1 MLESA
6 GDGGVGRHLIW
17 NGQNVPDLDLRLKHR
32 NTWGYGVPG
41 SQNSKLAK
49 APTTRA
55 QVPPNSHTQCPLLH
69 VRAGRGP
76 PLPQPEL

>member
-17 NGQNVPDLDLRLKHR
+17 NGQNVPDLDLRPKHR
-32 NTWGYGVPG
+32 NIWGYGVLG
-41 SQNSKLAK
+41 NQNSKLAK

-55 QVPPNSHTQCPLLH
+55 QVPPSSHTQCPLLP
-69 VRAGRGP
+69 REIRQRLP
-76 PLPQPEL
+76 PPPT